1 MIACLIKVS
10 RGSGVDANGNIDAGD
25 LGPIRCGRK
34 LGNFNGFGE
43 NIQQTAA
50 FLVEEVAVLGGVGVE
65 IGAARFDHYLT
76 QQPGLG
82 ELVQGVVYGSQGHA
96 DTRAA
101 GFGMEIFGGN
111 MAVAVFE

>member
-1 MIACLIKVS
+1 M
-10 RGSGVDANGNIDAGD
+10 GSGVDANGDVNAGD
-25 LGPIRCGRK
+25 LGSIRCGRK
-34 LGNFNGFGE
+34 LGYFNVFGG

-50 FLVEEVAVLGGVGVE
+50 FLVEEVTVFGGVGVE
-65 IGAARFDHYLT
+65 IGAARFDHYLA

-82 ELVQGVVYGSQGHA
+82 ELVQGVIDGSQGHA

-111 MAVAVFE
+111 VAVAVFE